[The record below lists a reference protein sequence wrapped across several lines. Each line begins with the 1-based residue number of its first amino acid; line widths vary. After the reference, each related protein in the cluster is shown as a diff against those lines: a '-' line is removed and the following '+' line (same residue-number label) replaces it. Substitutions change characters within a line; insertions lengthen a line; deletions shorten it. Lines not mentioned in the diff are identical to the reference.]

1 MYPNN
6 PFLQGNR
13 RQTYYG
19 LHFESPKKLKLDY
32 SVPRAHSNNMNYL
45 YNMNYITFKR
55 VLESTFK
62 KPELMKI
69 SIGIQPINFFN
80 QSKSISEIHRTI
92 TNSKQIMS
100 GKSNR
105 DFWKQHFLGG
115 LYTFNI
121 SNEAIFIVY
130 YLVPNNKLNNGTLNN
145 LKARIKKV
153 LWSEIEITHITNNSH
168 LSDELEKQ
176 NPKGVRFIG
185 EGHKIKTIV
194 STSI

>member
-1 MYPNN
+1 
-6 PFLQGNR
+6 
-13 RQTYYG
+13 
-19 LHFESPKKLKLDY
+19 
-32 SVPRAHSNNMNYL
+32 
-45 YNMNYITFKR
+45 MNYITFQR
-55 VLESTFK
+55 VLESTFN
-62 KPELMKI
+62 KPELMKVTI
-69 SIGIQPINFFN
+69 AIQPINFFN

-105 DFWKQHFLGG
+105 DFWKQHFQGG

-130 YLVPNNKLNNGTLNN
+130 YLVPNNKLNNGNLNN

-153 LWSEIEITHITNNSH
+153 IWSGIEITYLTNNSN
-168 LSDELEKQ
+168 LIDELEKQ